1 MYVDSGE
8 LSAVAGAARFT
19 VEDLPVLRAFVARA
33 ARSAGLDTDRTD
45 QFTLAVNEAA
55 TNAIRYA
62 TGWAEVTF
70 RRGGG
75 WLSVEIG
82 DDGPGLPT
90 AGRAAGRPPPT
101 ATHGRGFWL
110 MDELCDRVEVLSGPS
125 GTRISLAMAV
135 ETEPVRAEVG

>member
-8 LSAVAGAARFT
+8 MSAVVGSARFG
-19 VEDLPVLRAFVARA
+19 VEDLPVLRAFVARS
-33 ARSAGLDTDRTD
+33 ARSAGLDENRAG

-62 TGWAEVTF
+62 TGWADVRFSTSA
-70 RRGGG
+70 G
-75 WLSVEIG
+75 WLSVEIS

-90 AGRAAGRPPPT
+90 AGPPTGRPPPA

-110 MDELCDRVEVLSGPS
+110 MDELCDRVEVHSCPS
-125 GTRISLAMAV
+125 GTQVRLSMTVAAQ
-135 ETEPVRAEVG
+135 PVQTRAG

>member
-8 LSAVAGAARFT
+8 LSAVVGSARIT
-19 VEDLPVLRAFVARA
+19 VEDLPVLRAIVSRAARA
-33 ARSAGLDTDRTD
+33 AGLDEDRAG

-62 TGWAEVTF
+62 TGWAEVTS
-70 RRGGG
+70 RTDAG
-75 WLSVEIG
+75 WLSVEVS

-90 AGRAAGRPPPT
+90 AGHAAGRPPPT

-110 MDELCDRVEVLSGPS
+110 MDELCDRVEVDSGPS
-125 GTRISLAMAV
+125 GTRVRLSVSVDTERV
-135 ETEPVRAEVG
+135 ETRTG